1 MKSKTLKPTT
11 TPREP
16 PAVSFGAGGAAKN
29 LHERSALGIKVKL
42 FLAFCAMAGLTIT
55 AAAIAW
61 YAFVAIERSVDRIT
75 VESVPAMAVSLRLAE
90 KSAEIAATAPALIA
104 SINQEARVATQ
115 AGLEAR
121 SREIAGL
128 MEDLKA
134 TQIEPGRLETLA
146 EIQQEITGRLSAL
159 NTAVEERLRLKSQR
173 DFLSNEMVTV
183 HGRFAD
189 LLEPLVDDAVFSL
202 IISGEDLT
210 AQSTEAVTG
219 LVEGGVSTIHLLL
232 IINAEA
238 NLAAGLLAEAANAP
252 DPVLVQPIRESF
264 FAAAATIERSLS
276 RLPDIGDRDQL
287 KQALDALLKL
297 GSGND
302 NMFDIRERELR
313 ATEGGQET
321 TPASGERMAETV
333 KANHEAL
340 LAILTPMVDD
350 ATFELVVDAEDI
362 TAQSSQAITDL
373 IDGGVTTLQV
383 LLALQAE
390 GNMVAGLL
398 AEAANTSD
406 RAMIQ
411 PVRERFIA
419 AADHIQAQ
427 LDRLP
432 DSMDGDELRDAA
444 ERLTAFGLG
453 DDGIFGVRER
463 ELRQIA
469 TADDLLQT
477 TRSLSTR
484 LGEQVAELVTVAQ
497 SGSDQAALQASQAI
511 SNGELVLL
519 LITAVSIAGA
529 ILVVLLYVA
538 PRVVKPLEN
547 ITSAM
552 TELAAGD
559 TTVDIPA
566 RERRDEIGRMAQAL
580 GVFRDTAIEV
590 QKSNLKEIQ
599 ETRGRLTYAIESI
612 SEGFTLFDSDDR
624 LVLCNTKYREMLVPG
639 VEEIVSPGVPFKT
652 IVRHAAERGDPE
664 DATGRIDDWVAER
677 LAEHR
682 APGRPQLQQ
691 RSDGRWILVSEH
703 KTEDGGTVA
712 VYSDI
717 TELKQREEELSD
729 KSGALEQLSNQLA
742 KYLSPQVYE
751 SIFSGKQEVK
761 LTSQRKKLT
770 VFFSDIAGFT
780 ETADKLESEDLTRLL
795 NEYLTEMSQIA
806 LSYGATIDKYVGD
819 AIVIFFGDPETRGVN
834 EDALACVE
842 MAIAMRKKM
851 GELQSVWRASGIENP
866 LQVRIGINTGY
877 CTVGNFGSEDR
888 MDYTI
893 IGGGV
898 NLASRLESSAT
909 PGEILISYETYAL
922 VRDEIHCEERG
933 QINVKG
939 IAYPVATYVA
949 IDSYDNL
956 DRERQLI
963 REDHPN
969 LKLNLDLDTM
979 SLDERSQA
987 AAVLRRALDR
997 LSAEDRGGKS
1007 ERAAKKA
1014 SARAKPTPSK
1024 TA

>member
-1 MKSKTLKPTT
+1 
-11 TPREP
+11 
-16 PAVSFGAGGAAKN
+16 
-29 LHERSALGIKVKL
+29 
-42 FLAFCAMAGLTIT
+42 
-55 AAAIAW
+55 
-61 YAFVAIERSVDRIT
+61 
-75 VESVPAMAVSLRLAE
+75 
-90 KSAEIAATAPALIA
+90 
-104 SINQEARVATQ
+104 
-115 AGLEAR
+115 
-121 SREIAGL
+121 
-128 MEDLKA
+128 
-134 TQIEPGRLETLA
+134 
-146 EIQQEITGRLSAL
+146 
-159 NTAVEERLRLKSQR
+159 
-173 DFLSNEMVTV
+173 
-183 HGRFAD
+183 
-189 LLEPLVDDAVFSL
+189 
-202 IISGEDLT
+202 
-210 AQSTEAVTG
+210 
-219 LVEGGVSTIHLLL
+219 
-232 IINAEA
+232 
-238 NLAAGLLAEAANAP
+238 
-252 DPVLVQPIRESF
+252 
-264 FAAAATIERSLS
+264 
-276 RLPDIGDRDQL
+276 
-287 KQALDALLKL
+287 
-297 GSGND
+297 
-302 NMFDIRERELR
+302 
-313 ATEGGQET
+313 
-321 TPASGERMAETV
+321 
-333 KANHEAL
+333 
-340 LAILTPMVDD
+340 
-350 ATFELVVDAEDI
+350 
-362 TAQSSQAITDL
+362 
-373 IDGGVTTLQV
+373 
-383 LLALQAE
+383 
-390 GNMVAGLL
+390 
-398 AEAANTSD
+398 
-406 RAMIQ
+406 
-411 PVRERFIA
+411 
-419 AADHIQAQ
+419 
-427 LDRLP
+427 
-432 DSMDGDELRDAA
+432 
-444 ERLTAFGLG
+444 
-453 DDGIFGVRER
+453 
-463 ELRQIA
+463 
-469 TADDLLQT
+469 
-477 TRSLSTR
+477 
-484 LGEQVAELVTVAQ
+484 
-497 SGSDQAALQASQAI
+497 
-511 SNGELVLL
+511 
-519 LITAVSIAGA
+519 
-529 ILVVLLYVA
+529 
-538 PRVVKPLEN
+538 
-547 ITSAM
+547 
-552 TELAAGD
+552 
-559 TTVDIPA
+559 
-566 RERRDEIGRMAQAL
+566 
-580 GVFRDTAIEV
+580 
-590 QKSNLKEIQ
+590 
-599 ETRGRLTYAIESI
+599 
-612 SEGFTLFDSDDR
+612 
-624 LVLCNTKYREMLVPG
+624 
-639 VEEIVSPGVPFKT
+639 
-652 IVRHAAERGDPE
+652 
-664 DATGRIDDWVAER
+664 
-677 LAEHR
+677 
-682 APGRPQLQQ
+682 
-691 RSDGRWILVSEH
+691 VSEH

-1014 SARAKPTPSK
+1014 PARAKPTPSK